1 MAKWKVVITDGE
13 FENFDLEREILK
25 KIDADVHTYQFK
37 SEDELIP
44 IVRDCDAVIMQYSN
58 LTRKVIES
66 MQKCKIISKYAIG
79 LDRID
84 IEAATENDICVG
96 HVRDYCID
104 EVSTHAV
111 GLILDST
118 RKITLLN
125 NSVKAGNWDYKIS
138 KKIYNLRE
146 LTLGLNSFGKIA
158 QLVAE
163 KMRPYGVQIITYDP
177 FLPPEVAEKLNV
189 KLVSF
194 DELCRESD
202 ILSTHVADM
211 PETRG
216 MFNKAA
222 FLKMK
227 NTAHLVNTGRGPVIN
242 EQDLIWALENDEIA
256 GVALDVTEKE
266 PIDSDNPL
274 LKIKNVIITPHSAYY
289 SEESQIR
296 LQSLTAEN
304 VVQRLSGYSPRY
316 FANPILKTKLG
327 LMDLPED
334 WS

>member
-13 FENFDLEREILK
+13 FENFDLEKEILK
-25 KIDADVHTYQFK
+25 KIDADVYTYQFK

-84 IEAATENDICVG
+84 IEVATENDICVG

-177 FLPPEVAEKLNV
+177 FLPLEVAEKLNV

-266 PIDSDNPL
+266 PIESDSPL
-274 LKIKNVIITPHSAYY
+274 LKMKNVIITPHSAYY